1 MSTTPVKQRLRL
13 TYAKLGALKYTSNL
27 DIAKVWERTL
37 RRADLPILYTQG
49 FNTRPRM
56 SLASPLPLGIT
67 SECELL
73 DILLRE
79 RILPQG
85 WVERIHAVSPD
96 GLRVTEIE
104 EINIKAPALQ
114 TLIRSAD
121 YRIRFEDGIDYDVL
135 QAKIDAVLQAETLIA
150 TRKRKRKTIS
160 YDMRPL
166 IQHLYINDDGDFI
179 AHLSVGD
186 QGNLRPDVLLNQM
199 ELAQYYASV
208 HRLRLYFAEDQSV

>member
-1 MSTTPVKQRLRL
+1 MSTSPVKQRLRL

-79 RILPQG
+79 RITPAG
-85 WVERIHAVSPD
+85 WIERIQAVSPD
-96 GLRVTEIE
+96 GLQVIEIE
-104 EINIKAPALQ
+104 EIDIKAPALQ
-114 TLIRSAD
+114 TMVRGAD
-121 YRIRFEDGIDYDVL
+121 YRIRFEDGIERDLLQSKIDVL
-135 QAKIDAVLQAETLIA
+135 LNAETIPA
-150 TRKRKRKTIS
+150 TRKRKRKTIP

-166 IQHLYINDDGDFI
+166 IHDLYISEDGDFI

-186 QGNLRPDVLLNQM
+186 QGNLRPDLLLIQM
-199 ELAQYYASV
+199 DLAAHYASV
-208 HRLRLYFAEDQSV
+208 HRLRLYFLDD